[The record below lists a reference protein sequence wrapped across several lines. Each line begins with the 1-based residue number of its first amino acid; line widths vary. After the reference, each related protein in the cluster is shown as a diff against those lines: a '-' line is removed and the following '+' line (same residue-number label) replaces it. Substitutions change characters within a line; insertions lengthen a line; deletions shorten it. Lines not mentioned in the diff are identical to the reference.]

1 MKDNVMSMA
10 SNLLF
15 IYIKQLVLFHN
26 IPNNVIQ
33 KIGRFFL
40 VQLEVFY
47 LLYNFAFEDT
57 LHVKFFILGKVQV
70 VPHLVKPYEKSYLL
84 LLISYLILFF
94 LLMLPFKHILKT

>member
-15 IYIKQLVLFHN
+15 IYIKQLVLFDN

-33 KIGRFFL
+33 KIGRIFL

-47 LLYNFAFEDT
+47 ILYNFAFEDT
-57 LHVKFFILGKVQV
+57 LDVKFFILGNVQV
-70 VPHLVKPYEKSYLL
+70 VLHLMRNLIFFYLYP
-84 LLISYLILFF
+84 I
-94 LLMLPFKHILKT
+94 

>member
-1 MKDNVMSMA
+1 MRWQLLGAFTLIIHFNVAKITQTMKDNVMSMA

-15 IYIKQLVLFHN
+15 IYITQLVLFNN

-47 LLYNFAFEDT
+47 LLYNFALEDT
-57 LHVKFFILGKVQV
+57 LHVKFLILGNV
-70 VPHLVKPYEKSYLL
+70 
-84 LLISYLILFF
+84 
-94 LLMLPFKHILKT
+94 